1 MYTLSETQ
9 IEFILDDIRRRGIE
23 TEDLQSNLLDHIC
36 CIIESELEENG
47 DFGQFYQSVI
57 PRFYRRELRE
67 VELETQSLLMFKNYY
82 SMKKIMFAGGTA
94 SAIFTALGIF
104 FKFMHWPMSAF
115 LIFSGIVLF
124 SLFFLPMLLILRV
137 RERKD
142 TKERILTVTGVIS
155 GMLLSLGVLFKVN
168 HWPLANIMGF
178 SAVLLFALLFLP
190 MYYFLGIRK
199 PENRETVIINSL
211 IILIGCGLFL
221 TMVSTSRYQRQLQAD
236 RTRDFLQQE
245 RILDQERKLSVI
257 DSARTLVGES
267 KSIDAMCDNLKK
279 KILHLETGLDILPYD
294 AVDRD
299 LLISE
304 SIITDIF
311 DNGSKEREELSTL
324 RSALLSYNQKLT
336 PEMSPL
342 PDNLDSKELR
352 SSNALQG
359 LVRIQLSLLQNSRVR

>member
-1 MYTLSETQ
+1 
-9 IEFILDDIRRRGIE
+9 
-23 TEDLQSNLLDHIC
+23 
-36 CIIESELEENG
+36 
-47 DFGQFYQSVI
+47 
-57 PRFYRRELRE
+57 
-67 VELETQSLLMFKNYY
+67 
-82 SMKKIMFAGGTA
+82 MKKIMFAGGTA